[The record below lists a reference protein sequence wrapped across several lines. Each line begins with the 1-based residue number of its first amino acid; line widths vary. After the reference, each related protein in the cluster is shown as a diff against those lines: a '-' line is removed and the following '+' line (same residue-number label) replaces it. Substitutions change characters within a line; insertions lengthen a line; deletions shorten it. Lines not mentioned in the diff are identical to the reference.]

1 MFFSV
6 CSSSFSVLLLSNDT
20 GDLAVV
26 VILGRLK
33 GPRWDLKAVKGFRN
47 GFLILVTPATSLG
60 SCLAQDGSLEFR
72 QFFVSGLSLDLCVGL
87 FVLVCF
93 EAGGNLSHAP
103 PRHLLSW
110 SLRSETKEQ
119 TIYLY
124 KPSWVLCLIPV
135 DNSPDLF
142 SFFSSVAGLS
152 PHFSP
157 CPHSSGAAFPGP
169 DTRHIG
175 HTGHTM
181 APAKCCGHW
190 PKYPGHLVTPGPL
203 TCLGGPGL
211 TLSGFTLG
219 LDVDWVIATTAP
231 IPAILLG
238 ASCLLAGQL
247 GPCCCGIWRRN
258 QSKVKTN

>member
-175 HTGHTM
+175 HQTRGM
-181 APAKCCGHW
+181 SHW
-190 PKYPGHLVTPGPL
+190 SHNGTRQMLRPL
-203 TCLGGPGL
+203 TKIPRTPCHTRPTHLSRRPRAH
-211 TLSGFTLG
+211 TLRLHTRSWCWLSHRHNCSHPCNSPWRLLPAG
-219 LDVDWVIATTAP
+219 WTAG
-231 IPAILLG
+231 ALL
-238 ASCLLAGQL
+238 LWNLA
-247 GPCCCGIWRRN
+247 P
-258 QSKVKTN
+258 